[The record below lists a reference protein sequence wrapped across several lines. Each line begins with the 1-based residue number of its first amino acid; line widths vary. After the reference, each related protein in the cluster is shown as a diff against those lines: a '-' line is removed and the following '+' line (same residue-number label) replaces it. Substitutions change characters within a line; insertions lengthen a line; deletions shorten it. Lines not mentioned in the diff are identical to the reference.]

1 MKTKLQ
7 FLLVAA
13 FAATTFVSCSK
24 KDEMK
29 AEVAASW
36 SVMLNAKNEIPSVAN
51 RTETGTATIKLFTNN
66 ELEFDITVPN
76 LASGD
81 MIQAAHLHAGD
92 PASNGGVIADL
103 KGMMQQNKTTG
114 KISIRA
120 SLADSLKNGMAQ
132 VYVNVHTSQVPSG
145 LVRGQL
151 NDNISWAADIA
162 LSGSNEVPA
171 ITTPTRGTSFLRIT
185 ASGKLYSSFSFPV
198 VESGDML
205 MAAHIHVGAAGVNG
219 PVLLGLAGSATDFAA
234 TKVFELS
241 AALRT
246 SILNDALYVNVHSML
261 YASGAVRG
269 QIR

>member
-1 MKTKLQ
+1 MKMNAYS
-7 FLLVAA
+7 FLAVIGALVTMA
-13 FAATTFVSCSK
+13 SCSK
-24 KDEMK
+24 KDDMK

-36 SVMLNAKNEIPSVAN
+36 SVMLNAKNEIPAVAN
-51 RTETGTATIKLFTNN
+51 RSETGMAVIKLYTNN
-66 ELEFDITVPN
+66 ELEFDISVPN
-76 LASGD
+76 LGSND

-92 PASNGGVIADL
+92 PVSNGAVIADL
-103 KGMMQQNKTTG
+103 KGMMHQNKTMG
-114 KISIRA
+114 KISIRS

-151 NDNISWAADIA
+151 NDNISWATDVV
-162 LSGSNEVPA
+162 LSGANEVPA
-171 ITTPTRGTSFLRIT
+171 VITPTRGTSFLRIT
-185 ASGKLYSSFSFPV
+185 ASGKLYSGFSFPV

-205 MAAHIHVGAAGVNG
+205 MAAHIHIGAAGING
-219 PVLLGLAGSATDFAA
+219 PVLLGLAGSAADFAT
-234 TKVFELS
+234 TKAFELS

-261 YASGAVRG
+261 YASGSVRG